1 MENTVNICGG
11 ISLQHVDLNELQG
24 AIHAFRQYRISNQ
37 KQFVA
42 PRLSHFLS
50 LPQHQQEVLC
60 HLSISHVEN
69 IKRVASAITE
79 NSRLSSAIAEH
90 GTTLLSSVLAVHSRD
105 DSRGP
110 DNKEGDAIARST
122 LRQLYRDFSE
132 EGSREREL
140 CQKTIMQDLAQAFV
154 GTTVENRRPRIL
166 VPGAGLLRLPLNL
179 YLAGYEVEANEVSH
193 HQLLASLFMLNQAE
207 TDPPY
212 ALHPWVLS
220 FSNHVFRDD
229 QFAKYSVPDLR
240 PKDLIDETAARVG
253 RPLLKI
259 NMNDFVIEYSKP
271 CYENRFD
278 AVTTLFF
285 IDTAPN
291 LLDYIATVSHC
302 LDVGGVWINVGPL
315 LWNCYENGPAGRQE
329 GDLDDDI
336 SCKMRHR
343 LALRESGELGPRK
356 LEFSNDE
363 VLKLL
368 EHYGFVVEKQDRCI
382 GEAGFVANPRGM
394 LQNMYQM
401 SHWVAKKRQ

>member
-1 MENTVNICGG
+1 MDNTVNICGG
-11 ISLQHVDLNELQG
+11 ISLQHVDRNELQG

-37 KQFVA
+37 KEFVA
-42 PRLSHFLS
+42 PRLSHFLN
-50 LPQHQQEVLC
+50 LPRHQQEVLC
-60 HLSISHVEN
+60 HPSISHVEN

-110 DNKEGDAIARST
+110 DNGEGDAIARST

-140 CQKTIMQDLAQAFV
+140 CQKTILQDLAQAFD

-193 HQLLASLFMLNQAE
+193 HQLLASLFILNQAE

-212 ALHPWVLS
+212 ALYPWVLS

-229 QFAKYSVPDLR
+229 QFAK
-240 PKDLIDETAARVG
+240 
-253 RPLLKI
+253 PLLKI

-343 LALRESGELGPRK
+343 LDLRESGELGPRK

>member
-1 MENTVNICGG
+1 M
-11 ISLQHVDLNELQG
+11 
-24 AIHAFRQYRISNQ
+24 
-37 KQFVA
+37 
-42 PRLSHFLS
+42 
-50 LPQHQQEVLC
+50 
-60 HLSISHVEN
+60 EN

-90 GTTLLSSVLAVHSRD
+90 GTTLLSSVLADHRD
-105 DSRGP
+105 DNSGP
-110 DNKEGDAIARST
+110 DDGQGGAIVRST

-132 EGSREREL
+132 EGSRERDL
-140 CQKTIMQDLAQAFV
+140 CHKTIMQDLAQAV
-154 GTTVENRRPRIL
+154 GATPVENRRRIL

-207 TDPPY
+207 TDPQY
-212 ALHPWVLS
+212 ALYPWVLS
-220 FSNHVFRDD
+220 FSNHVFRGD
-229 QFAKYSVPDLR
+229 QFLTCSVPDLR
-240 PKDLIDETAARVG
+240 PRKLIGETARVG
-253 RPLLKI
+253 RSLKI

-271 CYENRFD
+271 CYKNHFD

-302 LDVGGVWINVGPL
+302 LEVGGVWINVGPL

-329 GDLDDDI
+329 GDLDDDM

-343 LALRESGELGPRK
+343 LALGASGDPGPRK

-363 VLKLL
+363 VLTLL

-382 GEAGFVANPRGM
+382 GEAGFVANPRSM

-401 SHWVAKKRQ
+401 SHWVAKRRP